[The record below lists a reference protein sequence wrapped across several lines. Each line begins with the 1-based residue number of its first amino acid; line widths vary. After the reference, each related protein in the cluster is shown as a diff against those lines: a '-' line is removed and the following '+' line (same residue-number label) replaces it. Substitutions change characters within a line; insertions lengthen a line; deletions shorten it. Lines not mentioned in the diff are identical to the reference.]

1 MVGVEPTPQS
11 GISNV
16 IAVVCDKGGVGKTAT
31 TANVAGQM
39 AAGGLK
45 VLVVDLDKSGSLAI
59 PLGMTGQG
67 DDGRGIVDAL
77 AGRRPDLEV
86 FEEVRDNLDW
96 IPGGT
101 ELAALMDMYYRNTR
115 LTALGGMAAVFANLL
130 APIAATYDIVL
141 IDTPPSNLEL
151 QEVALYAARFAIT
164 PTNPGPQGL
173 EGLRRTAPIIREL
186 QRSRNPKLEWLGA
199 IICKQPS
206 AAVRMMRTTREYLD
220 GAAIPV
226 FTSTIRLVPA
236 VAEQSEIRGML
247 SHEMA
252 AQVETDKAGLIRM
265 LRAHQKTSTDRVP
278 PASTQLS
285 EDYAALTVELT
296 TLLGQRRAPRRVLV
310 GGGVA

>member
-101 ELAALMDMYYRNTR
+101 ELAALMDMYYRNAR
-115 LTALGGMAAVFANLL
+115 LTTLGGMAAVFAQLL
-130 APIAATYDIVL
+130 APVAAQYDIVL
-141 IDTPPSNLEL
+141 IDTPP
-151 QEVALYAARFAIT
+151 
-164 PTNPGPQGL
+164 
-173 EGLRRTAPIIREL
+173 
-186 QRSRNPKLEWLGA
+186 
-199 IICKQPS
+199 
-206 AAVRMMRTTREYLD
+206 
-220 GAAIPV
+220 
-226 FTSTIRLVPA
+226 
-236 VAEQSEIRGML
+236 
-247 SHEMA
+247 
-252 AQVETDKAGLIRM
+252 
-265 LRAHQKTSTDRVP
+265 
-278 PASTQLS
+278 
-285 EDYAALTVELT
+285 
-296 TLLGQRRAPRRVLV
+296 
-310 GGGVA
+310 